1 MKQFFYLL
9 VVATLTLPSISK
21 ANIIT
26 QDLTVTPLG
35 SPVLSGEGS
44 RLFTLL
50 DLGILDPDFDPSSFF
65 ARVETLLGFSD
76 SSTTNRV
83 EVTESSENGVVTRTT
98 SEIRTTTTR
107 ELLSVVLN
115 NVQNLFGFTADRIS
129 QNGNALLIDFSDID
143 ISADSFI
150 NLGLSFSSESV
161 DEVINSE
168 IETIV
173 ATTTPTPELTAVS
186 APSGFVLMVMPLLIV
201 FVSFIRLR

>member
-9 VVATLTLPSISK
+9 AVASLILPSISK

-50 DLGILDPDFDPSSFF
+50 DLGILDPSFDPSSFF
-65 ARVETLLGFSD
+65 ARVETLLGFSVN
-76 SSTTNRV
+76 STTNRV
-83 EVTESSENGVVTRTT
+83 EVTERSENGVVTRTT
-98 SEIRTTTTR
+98 SQIETTTTR

-115 NVQNLFGFTADRIS
+115 NVQNLLGFTADRIS
-129 QNGNALLIDFSDID
+129 QNGTALFIDFSDID

-150 NLGLSFSSESV
+150 TLGFSFSSESV
-161 DEVINSE
+161 DEIINSE
-168 IETIV
+168 IETIG
-173 ATTTPTPELTAVS
+173 ATTTPTPELSAVS
-186 APSGFVLMVMPLLIV
+186 APNGFALLVMPLLIG
-201 FVSFIRLR
+201 FISYIRLR